1 MTDYKNPQTCL
12 KSGHQSA
19 HFSHLS
25 MNVTSHVYV
34 IRSEQRTEMYFTVP
48 KLGITEKSCDQPEAQ
63 SHDPEINSLM
73 TEQDGLQRLCTKENT
88 DLKLSPNTVVPAAPL
103 RFLFILTKLSVSF
116 YKT

>member
-1 MTDYKNPQTCL
+1 
-12 KSGHQSA
+12 
-19 HFSHLS
+19 

-88 DLKLSPNTVVPAAPL
+88 RIKIKSKYCGTSSS
-103 RFLFILTKLSVSF
+103 FKVSLHPH
-116 YKT
+116 